1 MAEAAGAGPPLGSLV
16 PRPPPAAFF
25 GAVAPGNPVI
35 DTFEA
40 ELRDVLGFLR
50 RLRGAAEAEP
60 REHDLHRRG
69 ANALFNIWIKYK
81 PRLPDW
87 YYNEKLLKIGDSLAQ
102 IKEYKLALLQC
113 YGRYLQQFI
122 SVNLDEIIDDVNQF
136 KSTFFP
142 NGFRDKNAALTF
154 HALQERNVCI
164 YQMVC
169 ISDRNLQNQESLQTC
184 FNILSSLRL
193 TMQVALPQENLCW
206 LIYNGTIHIYMICRH
221 LMIIGHSAK
230 VLEYLLWASVCMES
244 SIPLLSVHYL
254 TWRATLYT
262 AVSQCYYD
270 CQDNVNGEI
279 FARRGLMKIDELKQ
293 LENISSSPGNLETK
307 MMFRE
312 ATVKMTVMIFKRLV
326 YESRRKPKSYFR
338 PKLRV
343 NLKEIQNLP
352 WPRTT
357 TERLLMEMFDGAA
370 AQFLAILESLSD
382 GSRHVLHPAPPV
394 PDEIEV
400 RDVISELFF
409 AGMEI
414 LSGGV
419 SNAGT
424 QGKHCTDHFEISASS
439 TLLQLLLKGENAV
452 SGDAAVKFVK
462 LAFSYEEWDVFDSSI
477 ELVINFLQGLD
488 DPRWKKAEME
498 LKLLTVMQPLVFPR
512 KVKHVFPV
520 GENNPREAGMPYGS
534 GKKQTVRKGSVKHGE
549 PSDDLIIL
557 ATTAFSCICTAKKNL
572 QPDKE
577 ILVDVITFLWQ
588 KCKAGLQRIQMS
600 GGDYLKY
607 IHKYKAY
614 KWIHVLWIIN
624 ELIQKSSIVDTDVVM
639 LAEITLRLTAIL
651 ENVADCANKSG
662 KKTEDVRAS
671 VSQDETRDIP
681 EILMKS
687 PIEQLQAAYESLE
700 KAINGMNT
708 CRLMTLLPDGK
719 SIFDTCCTKVNLDG
733 QNLNLEW
740 DNDKPETGNGFV
752 IDLHLELIQAQHRVA
767 VKLLKLIEGIQKDD
781 RNLKSHKSHGKNIK
795 DCPYLTEAVIMK
807 KIKKNKLSRA
817 IFLMQK
823 ASQMFPRD
831 LTTSSQRHLL
841 EEVLTLIKQVEAEQ
855 NALYHSLKEVMN
867 SKKKSKIPPPPIL
880 LSRSHCSM
888 VFKPAPFSSDV
899 EVSWYSILGCTATG
913 SNIKVRLN
921 DNKLP
926 NAGEEVPADGKSL
939 LEIQGLDPNEKY
951 VFAVAAYSSDGKLIG
966 DAIGEMTKPIL
977 AYPPLSAATV
987 RAYLTQVAYQTGNY
1001 TLAREAFK
1009 PMWDYFVSNCAPL
1022 PANTAVISASSN
1034 LTISEN
1040 RLCFEAL
1047 SQISPIA
1054 LQLFLR
1060 NIFAISDINITE
1072 GALFCDSICTNE
1084 ILYEKQVDRIAEC
1097 KRMIVAIELSNWL
1110 NDANYALQA
1119 VVQCYGLLAPIIYHK
1134 ISSVAVVQILIK
1146 CLAVLQEIPS
1156 ATLQRKHAGCYES
1169 IQHMIACTSFYTAK
1183 VLRSWKEYELAVI
1196 VVNYGKKLLSS
1207 LQSTSFYQSGTTKT
1221 DETSAK
1227 TDVENSSAKMSQ
1239 LAAMEKAAENLNAL
1253 ESNLLKLTKPVPA
1266 SELTGKEDPLFLYPI
1281 ISCWTTKNAYREVMK
1296 FRKKSRFLEYFVQVL
1311 HKLLNEEKFQKSL
1324 EWADNVQHYLEM
1336 RNEHFLCV
1344 EGTLRRETSF
1354 LSLHETPRRHTS
1366 ALLDFHRSLEIS
1378 PSKKLE
1384 TSSLKTSRKEV
1395 CSPVKKAQTLRQYL
1409 VKYPNIMKYPEARR
1423 QHREELQ
1430 KVARHTLVIFLKPLV
1445 TSYLNR
1451 RKLHQAFLEEM
1462 PWRSQM
1468 NIYLANTHYNLFKKK
1483 LGEQYDTGICVSQ
1496 HHNSYNILDPEIFSL
1511 SYSGIVMVREVVED
1525 NIIPSPLKKSHS
1537 EMIKKKPY
1545 AAKSSEHSSKSSD
1558 TDTPQTQT
1566 TNESYSEMSISFSPK
1581 EHDQF
1586 PTKIGYPEH
1595 FTKIFLHL
1603 RRAAV
1608 LAHRGGHWTLL
1619 QNACRELWNY
1629 AQEAQSIAKHLHSH
1643 PGAFSFTRDFV
1654 RDTIWLPF
1662 YLASDMIID
1671 MITELQSSNSLKVMD
1686 PEGDFCVPSCLGG
1699 IAEEN
1704 GGSNLHPQCPL
1715 DDVNLIDLRWICK
1728 LILKTIELLYQMRKW
1743 EALVHIAVQFNVFTH
1758 ERYTEQVSPL
1768 LVYAQRQLLGRI
1780 QQFSGL
1786 QKPKS
1791 HFIKHLTANRDKVSC
1806 RNYIGNQLPLVHSP
1820 CYTQAKCLVY
1830 VPLDV
1835 NDTLKCFRETLE
1847 KSKYHS
1853 RALRH
1858 SRKLLSL
1865 FLAHTQ
1871 ENVGRAIS
1879 QISSKR
1885 KLKFSVGA
1893 ELTFPPT
1900 PCDLSQENFN
1910 FCSMVEMKPIP
1921 QSQLSVVTSSYE
1933 KTIEILEINNQRD
1946 LKFQALHELGN
1957 LHFYAGN
1964 RRAAFKYWCQAL
1976 DGTLNIADALN
1987 NWQELSV
1994 SKNATECLA
2003 DGRSVDMSQ
2012 KLLSQ
2017 AGIWG
2022 CLHAAVLAA
2031 KIAQYI
2037 ITSKLRLRAKCCYF
2051 SALLFKALFRA
2062 SLPHPTSDCDY
2073 AQYEINML
2081 IPGIDLFSDH
2091 YRADISTVIAS
2102 LDFLIFEL
2110 HCAKQNLTI
2119 LPLFALYE
2127 YFVSEI
2133 CQDPIKCIE
2142 GRILKIKV
2150 LTDIGFFTEAFHELS
2165 LLNCG
2170 ERIPWKIPAGYKPTE
2185 QKKASQRFD
2194 NSKSLL
2200 AVANLQVLEDIFN
2213 WSLSLAIVPLCNQQM
2228 MNKLTLAKMHLIIS
2242 LSATINDIPEK
2253 VEKYMYSIDNR
2264 SLRRPRRIMMS
2275 STKVNAS
2282 KNSRKRE
2289 PRSAMVQLVDC
2300 KGELN
2305 MAMLKGILLTE
2316 AEDNL
2321 KCLVQNIQ
2329 GKHDGKISCCSAEE
2343 LEVVI
2348 EAKLQLAA
2356 ISQQRQQA
2364 ALSVALAF
2372 SAIRFLQDASFFRM
2386 KATHF
2391 QEKLHGREYLDS
2403 CPEDVQL
2410 PHSVI
2415 AQDHLNTRLWL
2426 RCRKT
2431 LASALVTQIHG
2442 AGDMEENDMVEHKTL
2457 IREVILEAETF
2468 DDIETQADMMV
2479 QAAILGLQERHPMAE
2494 IKQLLQNIISL
2505 LQEETFI
2512 SPPASL
2518 TLVKTMLLLADILAQ
2533 QTEEDTE
2540 HHCSTM
2546 EPFNLL
2552 TLAHELTV
2560 KAIFLYG
2567 EPIEQHREDTTLTCP
2582 VLPPKNVYLPHINLL
2597 AQVKMRI
2604 GCTLAENIACTPE
2617 RGDPLQW
2624 LRALKHLESALEL
2637 CRASATKKMDMEA
2650 ELLFQIGKVE
2660 RQITEA
2666 GHNKS
2671 RLAVENLS
2679 EAIKMSQQHDQNFEL
2694 IRRSYL
2700 EIALLYIHFAKNKE
2714 YGSQTDKMEPS
2725 KTQMSSEELFSP
2737 DKALISSEACK
2748 AKAWIAIRAATQV
2761 SEAVLASQLIIGRKS
2776 IKEHNV
2782 RDTVQRKIPEFASMD
2797 LLASYRDFLSDRCN
2811 IVFKSA
2817 TAAKDKRSVQNKP
2830 DQTEEPAWLAN
2841 EACQKKQ
2848 TITWV
2853 HLIRYHIYLKRLY
2866 NTNSLLGTPSSSR
2879 RDGHFS
2885 SVFDTAIVLR
2895 IAEMHTFLKK
2905 HLVEYSSCCLEDC
2918 PNELCWVDMPA
2929 RIPSSPSKMSYEST
2943 GISPKLSRVRITSS
2957 IPVITETD
2965 SQTESRA
2972 ANASNKQLSIQWYIP
2987 SLAKPSD
2994 DTQAKV
3000 LLLYAYNTKPVKIS
3014 NMKIFSSVSV
3024 FSGHLWIPLDRI
3036 ISLQEELS
3044 NLKQQVE
3051 ILRQSSKSLSSVSE
3065 TASFPEQSE
3074 AIKIIPS
3081 TRTKMN
3087 VAKVHLDEKTEE
3099 MAKRCLSEVQAL
3111 LSVVPALSSPLTE
3124 IPFDITLQSI
3134 ADLESMFDP
3143 ANGCVITEESL
3154 FTWITSLLHS
3164 SFCGKQ
3170 DYINS
3175 TTSYLEKLEEA
3186 TLHASEG
3193 LQVYSKNEPVGPR
3206 DYKYRVEMQQSL
3218 EMLASVTPTQALT
3231 SGKNWINWGDPPL
3244 RLWAE
3249 LLALV
3254 LLSEGGTLLSLC
3266 EPPGLLCSR
3275 PGHRAPPLLALSVY
3289 RGARSTSAPPQH
3301 LY

>member
-1 MAEAAGAGPPLGSLV
+1 MAEAAGAGPPLGAPV

-69 ANALFNIWIKYK
+69 ANTLFNIWIKYK

-87 YYNEKLLKIGDSLAQ
+87 YYNEKLLKVGDSLAQ

-169 ISDRNLQNQESLQTC
+169 VSDRNLQNQESLQTC

-221 LMIIGHSAK
+221 LMMIGHSAK

-244 SIPLLSVHYL
+244 SIPLLCVHYL

-270 CQDNVNGEI
+270 CQDSINGEI

-307 MMFRE
+307 KIFRE
-312 ATVKMTVMIFKRLV
+312 ATIKMTVMIFKRLV

-343 NLKEIQNLP
+343 NLKEAQNLP
-352 WPRTT
+352 WPRTA
-357 TERLLMEMFDGAA
+357 TERLLMEMFDGPA
-370 AQFLAILESLSD
+370 AQFLAILEALSD
-382 GSRHVLHPAPPV
+382 SSRPVLRPAPPV
-394 PDEIEV
+394 PDEIEI
-400 RDVISELFF
+400 RDVVSELFF
-409 AGMEI
+409 AGIGI
-414 LSGGV
+414 LSG
-419 SNAGT
+419 
-424 QGKHCTDHFEISASS
+424 KRRHCTDHFGISASS

-477 ELVINFLQGLD
+477 ELVISFLQGQD

-512 KVKHVFPV
+512 KVKHAFAVS
-520 GENNPREAGMPYGS
+520 ENNTREAAMPYGS
-534 GKKQTVRKGSVKHGE
+534 GKKQTLRKGSLKHGE
-549 PSDDLIIL
+549 PSDDLIVL
-557 ATTAFSCICTAKKNL
+557 ATTVFSCICTAKQNL

-600 GGDYLKY
+600 GSDYLKY

-614 KWIHVLWIIN
+614 KWVHVLWIIN
-624 ELIQKSSIVDTDVVM
+624 EVIQKSSIIDTNVVM

-662 KKTEDVRAS
+662 KKTEIRAS

-681 EILMKS
+681 EILMRS
-687 PIEQLQAAYESLE
+687 SIEQLQAAYESLE

-719 SIFDTCCTKVNLDG
+719 SIFDTCCTKVDLDG
-733 QNLNLEW
+733 QNLNSLGR
-740 DNDKPETGNGFV
+740 DNDKPETGTGFV

-767 VKLLKLIEGIQKDD
+767 VKLLKLTEGVQKDD
-781 RNLKSHKSHGKNIK
+781 RNLKCHRSHGKNIK

-807 KIKKNKLSRA
+807 KIKKNKLSKA

-823 ASQMFPRD
+823 ASQMFPSD

-855 NALYHSLKEVMN
+855 SALYHSLKEVMN

-888 VFKPAPFSSDV
+888 IFKPAPFSSDDQ
-899 EVSWYSILGCTATG
+899 VSWYSILGCVATG
-913 SNIKVRLN
+913 SNMKVRLN
-921 DNKLP
+921 NNKLP
-926 NAGEEVPADGKSL
+926 NAGEEIPADGKSF

-951 VFAVAAYSSDGKLIG
+951 IFAVAAYSSDGKLIG

-1001 TLAREAFK
+1001 TLAREAFT
-1009 PMWDYFVSNCAPL
+1009 PIWDYFVSDSSPL
-1022 PANTAVISASSN
+1022 PANKAVISASSN

-1047 SQISPIA
+1047 SQTSPIA

-1060 NIFAISDINITE
+1060 NIFAITDINIME
-1072 GALFCDSICTNE
+1072 RALFCDSICTNE
-1084 ILYEKQVDRIAEC
+1084 ILYEKQVDRLAEC

-1110 NDANYALQA
+1110 NDPNGALQA

-1146 CLAVLQEIPS
+1146 CLAVLQEVPS

-1207 LQSTSFYQSGTTKT
+1207 LQSTSLYQSGATKT
-1221 DETSAK
+1221 EETSAK
-1227 TDVENSSAKMSQ
+1227 TDFENTSAKISQ

-1266 SELTGKEDPLFLYPI
+1266 SELTGQEDPLFLYPI

-1311 HKLLNEEKFQKSL
+1311 HKLLNEEKFQKCL
-1324 EWADNVQHYLEM
+1324 EWTDNVQHYLKM
-1336 RNEHFLCV
+1336 RNDYLLGI

-1354 LSLHETPRRHTS
+1354 LSVHESPRRHTS
-1366 ALLDFHRSLEIS
+1366 ALLDFHRSLEIT

-1384 TSSLKTSRKEV
+1384 TSSLKIPRKEV
-1395 CSPVKKAQTLRQYL
+1395 CSPVKKVQTLRQYL

-1430 KVARHTLVIFLKPLV
+1430 KVARHTLVVFLKPLV
-1445 TSYLNR
+1445 TSFLNR
-1451 RKLHQAFLEEM
+1451 RKLHQAYIEEM

-1468 NIYLANTHYNLFKKK
+1468 NIYLAIIHYNLFKKK
-1483 LGEQYDTGICVSQ
+1483 LGEQHDVGICVSQ
-1496 HHNSYNILDPEIFSL
+1496 HHNSYSVLDPEIFSL
-1511 SYSGIVMVREVVED
+1511 SYSGTVVVKEVMED
-1525 NIIPSPLKKSHS
+1525 NIKPTPLLLKKSHS
-1537 EMIKKKPY
+1537 EMIKKKTY
-1545 AAKSSEHSSKSSD
+1545 TAKSSEHSSKSSETDD
-1558 TDTPQTQT
+1558 TLQTQT

-1586 PTKIGYPEH
+1586 PTKSAFSDH
-1595 FTKIFLHL
+1595 FIKIFLHL
-1603 RRAAV
+1603 RRAVV

-1629 AQEAQSIAKHLHSH
+1629 AQEAQSIAKHSHSH
-1643 PGAFSFTRDFV
+1643 PGFTRDFV

-1686 PEGDFCVPSCLGG
+1686 PEGDFCIPSCLGG
-1699 IAEEN
+1699 ITDEN
-1704 GGSNLHPQCPL
+1704 GGSNLHPQSPL
-1715 DDVNLIDLRWICK
+1715 DDVNLIDLRWICN
-1728 LILKTIELLYQMRKW
+1728 LVLKTIELLYQMKKW
-1743 EALVHIAVQFNVFTH
+1743 EALIHIAVQFNVFTH

-1786 QKPKS
+1786 HNPKS
-1791 HFIKHLTANRDKVSC
+1791 HFIKYLTDNTDKMSC
-1806 RNYIGNQLPLVHSP
+1806 RNYIGNQLPLVHAPCEKIFPGCFSSP
-1820 CYTQAKCLVY
+1820 AMKNYYIGYTQAKCLVY

-1858 SRKLLSL
+1858 SRKLLAL

-1871 ENVGRAIS
+1871 ENVGRTIS

-1885 KLKFSVGA
+1885 RLKFSVGA
-1893 ELTFPPT
+1893 ELTFLPT

-1910 FCSMVEMKPIP
+1910 FSNMVERKPIP
-1921 QSQLSVVTSSYE
+1921 QSQLSVIISSYE

-1946 LKFQALHELGN
+1946 LKVQALHELGN

-1964 RRAAFKYWCQAL
+1964 KRAAFKYWCQAL

-1987 NWQELSV
+1987 NWQELGV
-1994 SKNATECLA
+1994 SKNATDCLA
-2003 DGRSVDMSQ
+2003 NGRSTDISQ
-2012 KLLSQ
+2012 KFLSQ

-2037 ITSKLRLRAKCCYF
+2037 ITSKMRLRAKCCYF
-2051 SALLFKALFRA
+2051 SSLLFKALFRA
-2062 SLPHPTSDCDY
+2062 SLPHPMSDCEY
-2073 AQYEINML
+2073 AQYEINTL
-2081 IPGIDLFSDH
+2081 IPGIDLFSDR

-2102 LDFLIFEL
+2102 LNFLMFEL

-2119 LPLFALYE
+2119 LPLFTLYE

-2133 CQDPIKCIE
+2133 CQDPAKCIE

-2185 QKKASQRFD
+2185 QKKASQKFD
-2194 NSKSLL
+2194 TSKSPL
-2200 AVANLQVLEDIFN
+2200 VVTNLQVLEDIFN
-2213 WSLSLAIVPLCNQQM
+2213 WSLSLAIVPLCNQQI
-2228 MNKLTLAKMHLIIS
+2228 MNKLTLAKMHFIIS

-2253 VEKYMYSIDNR
+2253 VEKYTYSTDNR

-2275 STKVNAS
+2275 STKVNTV

-2289 PRSAMVQLVDC
+2289 PRGTMVQLVDC

-2316 AEDNL
+2316 AEDSL
-2321 KCLVQNIQ
+2321 KCLVQSIQ
-2329 GKHDGKISCCSAEE
+2329 DKHDGKISCCSAEE

-2348 EAKLQLAA
+2348 EATLQLAA
-2356 ISQQRQQA
+2356 ICQQRHQA
-2364 ALSVALAF
+2364 AFSVALAF
-2372 SAIRFLQDASFFRM
+2372 SAIRFLQDASFFRT
-2386 KATHF
+2386 KTTHF
-2391 QEKLHGREYLDS
+2391 QEKIHGKEYLDS
-2403 CPEDVQL
+2403 CTEDVRL

-2426 RCRKT
+2426 RCRAM
-2431 LASALVTQIHG
+2431 LASALVTHIHG

-2457 IREVILEAETF
+2457 IREVLLETETF

-2479 QAAILGLQERHPMAE
+2479 QAAILDLQERHPIAE
-2494 IKQLLQNIISL
+2494 IKQLLQNIVSL
-2505 LQEETFI
+2505 LQEETCI

-2540 HHCSTM
+2540 RHCSTM
-2546 EPFNLL
+2546 EPLNLL

-2560 KAIFLYG
+2560 KAIFLCG
-2567 EPIEQHREDTTLTCP
+2567 EPIEQHKEDATLMCP
-2582 VLPPKNVYLPHINLL
+2582 VLPPKNIYLPHINLL

-2604 GCTLAENIACTPE
+2604 GCTLAEKIACTSE

-2624 LRALKHLESALEL
+2624 LRALKHLETALEL

-2671 RLAVENLS
+2671 QLAVENLS
-2679 EAIKMSQQHDQNFEL
+2679 DAIKMSQHHDQNYEL

-2700 EIALLYIHFAKNKE
+2700 EIALLYLHFAKNKE

-2725 KTQMSSEELFSP
+2725 KSWVSSEEQFSP
-2737 DKALISSEACK
+2737 DKAPISSEGSK

-2761 SEAVLASQLIIGRKS
+2761 SEAVLASQLLIGRKS
-2776 IKEHNV
+2776 VKEHNV
-2782 RDTVQRKIPEFASMD
+2782 GDTAQQKIPEFASMD
-2797 LLASYRDFLSDRCN
+2797 LLASYRDFLSVADGYN
-2811 IVFKSA
+2811 IVFRSP
-2817 TAAKDKRSVQNKP
+2817 TAAENKTSRTRS
-2830 DQTEEPAWLAN
+2830 EEPACLAT
-2841 EACQKKQ
+2841 EA
-2848 TITWV
+2848 ITWV

-2866 NTNSLLGTPSSSR
+2866 NTNPLFGPRSSSR

-2895 IAEMHTFLKK
+2895 IAEMHSFLKK
-2905 HLVEYSSCCLEDC
+2905 HLVEYSTCCLEDC
-2918 PNELCWVDMPA
+2918 PNELCCVEMLLH
-2929 RIPSSPSKMSYEST
+2929 IPTDPSKMTREST
-2943 GISPKLSRVRITSS
+2943 GISPKFPRVRIATSV
-2957 IPVITETD
+2957 PVITETE

-2972 ANASNKQLSIQWYIP
+2972 ANASNKQLSVQWYIP

-2994 DTQAKV
+2994 DAEAKV
-3000 LLLYAYNTKPVKIS
+3000 LLLYAYNMKPVKIS
-3014 NMKIFSSVSV
+3014 NMRIFSSVSV
-3024 FSGHLWIPLDRI
+3024 FSGYLWIPLARI
-3036 ISLQEELS
+3036 LSLQEELS
-3044 NLKQQVE
+3044 HLKQQVE
-3051 ILRQSSKSLSSVSE
+3051 ILMQGSKSLSSVSE
-3065 TASFPEQSE
+3065 TATFPEQSE
-3074 AIKIIPS
+3074 TLQIIPS
-3081 TRTKMN
+3081 TKAKMN
-3087 VAKVHLDEKTEE
+3087 IAKVHLDEKTEE

-3111 LSVVPALSSPLTE
+3111 LSVVPALSPPLTE
-3124 IPFDITLQSI
+3124 VPFDITLQSV
-3134 ADLESMFDP
+3134 AALASMFDP
-3143 ANGCVITEESL
+3143 ASGCVITEESL
-3154 FTWITSLLHS
+3154 FTWITSLL
-3164 SFCGKQ
+3164 Q
-3170 DYINS
+3170 
-3175 TTSYLEKLEEA
+3175 
-3186 TLHASEG
+3186 
-3193 LQVYSKNEPVGPR
+3193 
-3206 DYKYRVEMQQSL
+3206 
-3218 EMLASVTPTQALT
+3218 
-3231 SGKNWINWGDPPL
+3231 
-3244 RLWAE
+3244 
-3249 LLALV
+3249 
-3254 LLSEGGTLLSLC
+3254 
-3266 EPPGLLCSR
+3266 
-3275 PGHRAPPLLALSVY
+3275 
-3289 RGARSTSAPPQH
+3289 
-3301 LY
+3301 